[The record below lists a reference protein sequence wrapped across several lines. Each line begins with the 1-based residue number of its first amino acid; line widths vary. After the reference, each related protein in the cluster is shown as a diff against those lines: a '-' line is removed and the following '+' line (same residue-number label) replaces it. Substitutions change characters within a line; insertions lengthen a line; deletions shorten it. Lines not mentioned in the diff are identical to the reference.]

1 MTFPEYSEITA
12 QTLRDLQLTLGRSN
26 KAMAELVGVSEKT
39 WRNRISA
46 GTDTSIKLLSKL
58 EYAYLKEIALQK
70 RGECSKRI

>member
-12 QTLRDLQLTLGRSN
+12 QTLRDLQLTLGHSN

-46 GTDTSIKLLSKL
+46 GTDTSVKLLSKL
-58 EYAYLKEIALQK
+58 EYAYLKNRVTKESQH
-70 RGECSKRI
+70 GSN